1 MSDDMEKKLLAQRL
15 TTKREDM
22 GLSQQELA
30 EAVGLSIRSVYTYEN
45 AISVPRVDNFKAIA
59 YTFGVSS
66 SLLLGD
72 LRVPLRD
79 SDLSVEEFLER
90 FQNADELKKR
100 FIINFAEYIMSANVV
115 VVVDE
120 EVTDKVKRVK
130 NRPKTLLVR
139 EIT

>member
-15 TTKREDM
+15 TTKRENLD
-22 GLSQQELA
+22 LSQQELA
-30 EAVGLSIRSVYTYEN
+30 EAVGLSIRSIYAYEN
-45 AISVPRVDNFKAIA
+45 AISVPRADNFKAIA

-79 SDLSVEEFLER
+79 SDISIEEFLEH

-115 VVVDE
+115 VVVE
-120 EVTDKVKRVK
+120 EITDKVKRVK
-130 NRPKTLLVR
+130 SRPKTLLVR